1 MVGDAPPIPFLAMD
15 RAQIARRVASKE
27 ILRRFFL
34 EKGVR
39 WHTTEASDTHGEFCS
54 VAEWR
59 TRHRGEF
66 EKWVAESMDVGQV
79 SAVVTARSRL
89 LPSQVQ
95 SWAEESLVSSIDSAV
110 SMITRNN
117 SSLGECLAD
126 AGILPMLGMPTR
138 VRELYLYVF
147 ENDPRSQT
155 FGKKTIDRDLEL
167 AITEFAPG
175 SKRVKDKRIFECNGF
190 TPTLI
195 WNRSSGR
202 GHWAPQGNALERTK
216 LILWCPE
223 CLYFEA
229 EGVTDSAGGCL
240 RCGCPVGDEH
250 GTTLLCNAAAPA
262 GFRVVNAPAA
272 AVGEDDE
279 HGVSTRSF
287 LAVPATQFE
296 KSTNYSNA
304 ALESGFPEVFRVND
318 NRRELFSVRAG
329 HGDENPIAKG
339 LRPNHGPYSG
349 QLIAAAD
356 GTEALGI
363 YASKKTDVLRIRH
376 TSVPLG
382 IQLDPIQGG
391 PAVRAAFYS
400 AAELLK
406 RAWAL
411 ELDVDPEEFDVPPIE
426 VVPLDVDPWH
436 RQGVITL
443 ADHHPNG
450 AGFVSELESRWRTFL
465 PRLLRGETH
474 YARRLLDPSKHVR
487 QCHRACYMC
496 LRGYRNR
503 FIDGLLDWRLA
514 ARGESRSYEGSTQSI
529 RRTTLTRMA
538 MGTRETDQPP
548 LWIATSDLPTSPG
561 HPFYARL
568 TTLLDGHHFDRF
580 VEGLCDRFYAPVMG
594 RPSLAPGRYFR
605 LLLVG
610 YFEGIDSERGMA
622 WRATDSLA
630 VRSFLR
636 LAVDEA
642 PPDHSTIARTRRLI
656 DLETHRTVFTW
667 VQQRL
672 VEAGRLT
679 GKTIAIDATTLEANA
694 AMRSIVRRDTGESYQ
709 AFLAGLATAS
719 GVETPT
725 REGLARLDRKRKK
738 KTSNTDWTNP
748 HDPDAKVTKMKDG
761 RTHLAHKAEHAVDME
776 TGAIVAVTLQGADV
790 GDTTTIIET
799 AIAATEQ
806 VEDAQAN
813 VDDRQSLE
821 EIVGDKGYHSN
832 QTLIDL
838 DAGGIRSYVSEPDRG
853 RRDWSKDPE
862 ARAPV
867 YGNRR
872 RMRGR
877 RGRRLMRQRGE
888 RIERSFAHLYDT
900 GGMRRTHLRGH
911 TNILKRLLIH
921 AGGFN
926 LGLVMRHLIGIG
938 TPRGLQGRVAAVLAT
953 LGVLMGVV
961 RRRLTTISSSHRLI
975 PAVRGRLA
983 SLATFAVNSSAAIT
997 CTTGC

>member
-1 MVGDAPPIPFLAMD
+1 
-15 RAQIARRVASKE
+15 
-27 ILRRFFL
+27 
-34 EKGVR
+34 
-39 WHTTEASDTHGEFCS
+39 
-54 VAEWR
+54 
-59 TRHRGEF
+59 
-66 EKWVAESMDVGQV
+66 
-79 SAVVTARSRL
+79 
-89 LPSQVQ
+89 
-95 SWAEESLVSSIDSAV
+95 
-110 SMITRNN
+110 
-117 SSLGECLAD
+117 
-126 AGILPMLGMPTR
+126 
-138 VRELYLYVF
+138 
-147 ENDPRSQT
+147 
-155 FGKKTIDRDLEL
+155 
-167 AITEFAPG
+167 
-175 SKRVKDKRIFECNGF
+175 
-190 TPTLI
+190 
-195 WNRSSGR
+195 
-202 GHWAPQGNALERTK
+202 
-216 LILWCPE
+216 
-223 CLYFEA
+223 
-229 EGVTDSAGGCL
+229 
-240 RCGCPVGDEH
+240 
-250 GTTLLCNAAAPA
+250 
-262 GFRVVNAPAA
+262 
-272 AVGEDDE
+272 
-279 HGVSTRSF
+279 
-287 LAVPATQFE
+287 
-296 KSTNYSNA
+296 
-304 ALESGFPEVFRVND
+304 
-318 NRRELFSVRAG
+318 
-329 HGDENPIAKG
+329 
-339 LRPNHGPYSG
+339 
-349 QLIAAAD
+349 
-356 GTEALGI
+356 
-363 YASKKTDVLRIRH
+363 
-376 TSVPLG
+376 
-382 IQLDPIQGG
+382 
-391 PAVRAAFYS
+391 
-400 AAELLK
+400 
-406 RAWAL
+406 
-411 ELDVDPEEFDVPPIE
+411 
-426 VVPLDVDPWH
+426 
-436 RQGVITL
+436 
-443 ADHHPNG
+443 
-450 AGFVSELESRWRTFL
+450 
-465 PRLLRGETH
+465 
-474 YARRLLDPSKHVR
+474 
-487 QCHRACYMC
+487 
-496 LRGYRNR
+496 
-503 FIDGLLDWRLA
+503 
-514 ARGESRSYEGSTQSI
+514 
-529 RRTTLTRMA
+529 

-548 LWIATSDLPTSPG
+548 LWIAMSDLPTSPG

-580 VEGLCDRFYAPVMG
+580 VEGLCDRFYAPGMG

-610 YFEGIDSERGMA
+610 YFEGIDSERGIT

-642 PPDHSTIARTRRLI
+642 PPDHSTIARARRLI

-672 VEAGRLT
+672 VEAGRLK

-709 AFLAGLATAS
+709 AFLAGLAKAS
-719 GVETPT
+719 GIETPT

-738 KTSNTDWTNP
+738 KTSNKDWTNP

-799 AIAATEQ
+799 AIAAAEQ

-838 DAGGIRSYVSEPDRG
+838 DAVGIRSYVSEPDRG

-877 RGRRLMRQRGE
+877 RGRRLMRQCGE

-953 LGVLMGVV
+953 LGVLMGAHGRRPTSAHHDFVVASTHPGRARSARVTGHVCRQLVSGDHLHHGLLARLLMADSEAVVLGAARDVLDRGGLKAADRVEVAASITV
-961 RRRLTTISSSHRLI
+961 RR
-975 PAVRGRLA
+975 PW
-983 SLATFAVNSSAAIT
+983 
-997 CTTGC
+997 